1 MQNIKQTLS
10 SKADTQFV
18 KEKHKKLKKRALNL
32 IEDEKKALENS
43 IQEGDLKVSN
53 QITDFEDKVSN
64 LSKNTL
70 WKIQDLEEIIK
81 RRITIEY
88 VNDSCKALEEKL
100 KRELANQN
108 SFDKEKLEKSCLELQ
123 SKLAIIENK
132 LQEKL
137 NANKQSLKEVQDR
150 MDKSL
155 VTTPAHEELQK
166 YCKTN
171 ISELSR
177 KLKELE
183 KSANQGVLIDKF
195 NNRQKSI
202 EDKLQLLEEEL

>member
-1 MQNIKQTLS
+1 M
-10 SKADTQFV
+10 

-100 KRELANQN
+100 KREVRYHTHKKMLLVASSLPLLSN
-108 SFDKEKLEKSCLELQ
+108 
-123 SKLAIIENK
+123 II
-132 LQEKL
+132 
-137 NANKQSLKEVQDR
+137 D
-150 MDKSL
+150 
-155 VTTPAHEELQK
+155 
-166 YCKTN
+166 N
-171 ISELSR
+171 ISIRRSTHSISESEIQRNKKR
-177 KLKELE
+177 KVFFFFFHLKGEG
-183 KSANQGVLIDKF
+183 NYCD
-195 NNRQKSI
+195 RR
-202 EDKLQLLEEEL
+202 